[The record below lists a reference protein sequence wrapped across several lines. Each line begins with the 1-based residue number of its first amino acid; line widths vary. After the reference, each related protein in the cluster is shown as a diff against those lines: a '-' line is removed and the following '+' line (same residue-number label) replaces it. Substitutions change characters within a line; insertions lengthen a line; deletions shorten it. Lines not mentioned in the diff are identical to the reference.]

1 MFLFWAMSQSYQNIW
16 SLTFKW
22 PHVGFLKTIQSEWTL
37 SLGYLV
43 AKHDRHRCSYTRQAT
58 LLFCREWK
66 YKKGIAFF
74 SEARRWGNTVHF
86 VGMKCPSCYTFS
98 PIDSTFRGPS
108 PSNLYPLVLAQW
120 RPLPSVREE
129 AQLPPLYP
137 GVLMVTLKEGQ
148 LPSLIVVIS
157 WYSRSLWG

>member
-86 VGMKCPSCYTFS
+86 VGMKCPYCYTFS
-98 PIDSTFRGPS
+98 HRLDFQRPISLQSLPTGVSTVEATPSSQGGGPT
-108 PSNLYPLVLAQW
+108 PSSLPRSAHGDPERRPTTFSYSCYFLVL
-120 RPLPSVREE
+120 
-129 AQLPPLYP
+129 
-137 GVLMVTLKEGQ
+137 
-148 LPSLIVVIS
+148 
-157 WYSRSLWG
+157 